1 MLGLAR
7 FIEIHEIGRPAL
19 FDFTRFSSLTSLA
32 VLVLS
37 GTSALAQAGHTAAPE
52 KPAHPAAQGLQ
63 SPPSPNTLLD
73 GTPVKLRLGE
83 TISSSAART
92 GQQVPFEVVED
103 VQLNGVTILAKGAV
117 ALATVVDAE
126 HKKSMGRGGKL
137 DLNVDSV
144 RLLDNEKV
152 QLRAT
157 AGGKAGG
164 HVGAMTGAMVA
175 TSIVFFPA
183 APLFL
188 FIHGKDITLPKGLET
203 TAFVDGDMKINLD
216 TIATSGSLAG
226 GSLAGGSGAVAMSQV
241 SIDASAP
248 NCDISVDGAF
258 AGNTPSELSLST
270 GKHEIKVHKEGF
282 GDWTRTLALSGAS
295 VHVHAELQAETAA
308 K

>member
-1 MLGLAR
+1 M
-7 FIEIHEIGRPAL
+7 
-19 FDFTRFSSLTSLA
+19 FDFTRFSSLTCLT

-37 GTSALAQAGHTAAPE
+37 GTSALAQGSHAAAAPE

-226 GSLAGGSGAVAMSQV
+226 GSGAVAMSQV

-270 GKHEIKVHKEGF
+270 GKHEIKVHKQGF